1 MSSEPVKYLLYIISG
16 GAGASG
22 EQVVHTAL
30 AQFPEHQVRVI
41 TLGNV
46 HFKEQIAEVV
56 ARIVQEGGLIV
67 HTLVD
72 AQLRRYLVE
81 LAQQHNLPAIDLM
94 GPLLEQLASI
104 TAAEPLGHPGLYRR
118 LHSDYYERIAA
129 IEYTVDHDD
138 SRRPHEWSQADL
150 ILTGVSRV
158 GKTPLS
164 LYLSVLGWKVAN
176 APYIPD
182 IPLPAELAKIDPR
195 RVFAITAEPAQI
207 ILHRQKRQRR
217 LGAPG
222 HSTYTAPEEVFL
234 EVQQALDTFRRRGFS
249 VIDVTDKP
257 IETSADE
264 ILKLA
269 TNRFG
274 PHRRETLP

>member
-1 MSSEPVKYLLYIISG
+1 MSSDPVKYPLYIISG

-46 HFKEQIAEVV
+46 HYQEQIAEVV
-56 ARIVQEGGLIV
+56 DRIVQEGGLIV

-81 LAQQHNLPAIDLM
+81 LTQQHNLPAIDLM

-104 TAAEPLGHPGLYRR
+104 TTTEPLGHPGLYRR
-118 LHSDYYERIAA
+118 LRSDYYERIAA

-138 SRRPHEWSQADL
+138 SRRPHEWDQADL

-176 APYIPD
+176 APYIPG
-182 IPLPAELAKIDPR
+182 IPLPAELVKIDPR

-207 ILHRQKRQRR
+207 ILHRQKRQLR

-274 PHRRETLP
+274 PRRRETLP